1 MAAIRH
7 EPAMADAGLGRG
19 CIPVILPVQLTREKI
34 PVNFL
39 LFTGSLD
46 SLSQKLSFR
55 IRRLTD
61 RSERRLTHRQ
71 QTIPGRHLLA
81 GVFVRLRNRF
91 DIFAQTKPTSAQ
103 TKPTGKT
110 VVKTTFEHEQHGG
123 WPNEPDGA
131 RRRRAFWPNEPERVQ
146 SGQRSRWGRRKAGH
160 ESPLD
165 QVRPCYS
172 LAAVAGGSSATGRS
186 NLLGG

>member
-7 EPAMADAGLGRG
+7 EPAMADAGPGRG
-19 CIPVILPVQLTREKI
+19 CIPVILPVQLTRAKI

-46 SLSQKLSFR
+46 LLSHKLSFR

-123 WPNEPDGA
+123 WPNEP
-131 RRRRAFWPNEPERVQ
+131 ERVQ

-172 LAAVAGGSSATGRS
+172 LAAVAGGSSAAGRS

>member
-46 SLSQKLSFR
+46 SLSHKLSFR

-71 QTIPGRHLLA
+71 QTIPGRRLLA

-103 TKPTGKT
+103 TKA
-110 VVKTTFEHEQHGG
+110 
-123 WPNEPDGA
+123 N
-131 RRRRAFWPNEPERVQ
+131 
-146 SGQRSRWGRRKAGH
+146 GQN
-160 ESPLD
+160 
-165 QVRPCYS
+165 
-172 LAAVAGGSSATGRS
+172 GSE
-186 NLLGG
+186 NNV

>member
-7 EPAMADAGLGRG
+7 EPAMADAGPGRG
-19 CIPVILPVQLTREKI
+19 CIPVILPVQLTRAKI

-46 SLSQKLSFR
+46 LLSHKLSFR

-81 GVFVRLRNRF
+81 GVFVRLRNHF
-91 DIFAQTKPTSAQ
+91 DIFRKRSQLPQ

-110 VVKTTFEHEQHGG
+110 VVKATFEHEQHGG
-123 WPNEPDGA
+123 G
-131 RRRRAFWPNEPERVQ
+131 PNEPERVQ
-146 SGQRSRWGRRKAGH
+146 SRQRPRWGRRKAGH

>member
-7 EPAMADAGLGRG
+7 EPAMADAGPGRG
-19 CIPVILPVQLTREKI
+19 CIPVILPVQLTRAKI

-46 SLSQKLSFR
+46 LLSHKLSFR

-81 GVFVRLRNRF
+81 GVFVRLRNHF
-91 DIFAQTKPTSAQ
+91 DIFRKRSQLPQ

-110 VVKTTFEHEQHGG
+110 VVKITFEHEQHRG

-146 SGQRSRWGRRKAGH
+146 SRQRPRWGRRKAGH

-172 LAAVAGGSSATGRS
+172 LAAVAGGSSAAGRS